1 MRPVIYDATLREGA
15 QGAGA
20 SFTVEDKVRIVDM
33 LDELGVAYIEA
44 GNPGSNPKDAAFYER
59 MRSHPLRQAKLV
71 AFGATCR
78 VGVRPEDDA
87 NIQALMSAQT
97 PVVCIF
103 GKSWDFH
110 VTEIL
115 KATLEENLTIIK
127 ETVEYFKAQ
136 GKEVVYDA
144 EHFYDGYKNNPEYAL
159 RTLQAAHDGGADW
172 LCLCETN
179 GGCFPMDVEKIT
191 RTVVERF
198 GNNVGIHSHN
208 DTGMAE
214 ANAVVAVH
222 AGATMVQVTIAGWGE
237 RCGNTDLF
245 TLLPNL
251 QLKMGHQCVPPENL
265 QTLVDFAHS
274 FHELANMGVNPRA
287 PYVGFNAFAHKAGMH
302 IDAVAKNPTS
312 FEHIRPELIG
322 AERAFLISEVAGRSA
337 VLKKIQRIVP
347 DVAKDSPDIKKIV
360 DKLKEMEYRGY
371 QFEGADA
378 SFELMVLRTLGLHQP
393 FFTLKSFKVIVNEP
407 APDGT
412 SASAMVHI
420 CVDGTEEISAATGN
434 GPVHALDQATR
445 RALERFYPSLNT
457 TALSDYRVRVLDSKF
472 ATAAP
477 VRVLIE
483 STDGTHTW
491 TTVGVS
497 NDIIEASW
505 QALVDSLEYKLFK
518 DSTQKAGQQ
527 AGKEHAIGND
537 HDAKDIGRARGA
549 V

>member
-1 MRPVIYDATLREGA
+1 MKAVIYDATLREGA

-20 SFTVEDKVRIVDM
+20 SFTVEDKLKIVDM
-33 LDELGVAYIEA
+33 LDELGVSYIEA
-44 GNPGSNPKDAAFYER
+44 GNPGSNPKDAAFFER
-59 MRSHPLRQAKLV
+59 MQNHPLKQAKLT

-78 VGVRPEDDA
+78 VGVDPKDDA
-87 NIQALMSAQT
+87 NIQALMSANT

-115 KATLEENLTIIK
+115 KATLEENLAIIA
-127 ETVEYFKAQ
+127 ETVRYFKQQ

-144 EHFYDGYKNNPEYAL
+144 EHFFDGYKNNPEYAL
-159 RTLQAAHDGGADW
+159 RTLESAHNAGADW

-179 GGCFPMDVEKIT
+179 GGTFPNEIEAIFKDVAA
-191 RTVVERF
+191 RF
-198 GNNVGIHSHN
+198 NAKLGIHAHN

-214 ANAVVAVH
+214 ANAVMA
-222 AGATMVQVTIAGWGE
+222 ALNGATMVQVTIAGWGE

-251 QLKMGHQCVPPENL
+251 QLKLGFDCLPPEKL
-265 QTLVDFAHS
+265 QTLVSFAHT
-274 FHELANMGVNPRA
+274 FHELANLGVNPRA

-312 FEHIRPELIG
+312 FEHVPPALVG
-322 AERAFLISEVAGRSA
+322 AERAFLISEVAGRTA

-347 DVAKDSPDIKKIV
+347 DVQKDSPDIRKIV
-360 DKLKEMEYRGY
+360 EQLKQLEYQGY

-378 SFELMVLRTLGLHQP
+378 SFELMVLRTLGLHKP
-393 FFTLKSFKVIVNEP
+393 FFTLKGFKVIVNEP
-407 APDGT
+407 APDGKI
-412 SASAMVHI
+412 ASAMVHI
-420 CVDGTEEISAATGN
+420 LVDGVEEVTAAIGN
-434 GPVHALDQATR
+434 GPVNALDIATR
-445 RALERFYPSLNT
+445 KALERFYPSLNSMV
-457 TALSDYRVRVLDSKF
+457 LSDYRVRVLDSKF

-483 STDGTHTW
+483 SSDAQHTW

-497 NDIIEASW
+497 TDIIEASW
-505 QALVDSLEYKLFK
+505 HALVDSLEYKLFK
-518 DSTQKAGQQ
+518 DNMQK
-527 AGKEHAIGND
+527 KELSAKEESIRGND
-537 HDAKDIGRARGA
+537 HDTENFGCTFGA
-549 V
+549 